1 MEKKAKI
8 TRTTFKN
15 EWKGDKGSVFYHE
28 IELDNGD
35 KGEIGAK
42 EQLPSKLNPGEE
54 LTYTIE
60 AGKYGNKIK
69 AVAPTGGGFAGG
81 GRKGPEPKTQII
93 GFAMSYSKDLIVA
106 GKVDIKQLP
115 ETFERIY
122 QLMASK
128 L

>member
-1 MEKKAKI
+1 MERKAKI
-8 TRTTFKN
+8 TRTIFKN

-35 KGEIGAK
+35 KGQIGAK
-42 EQLPSKLNPGEE
+42 EQMPSKLNPGQE

-60 AGKYGNKIK
+60 STDRGNKIK
-69 AVAPTGGGFAGG
+69 AVAPAGSGFGG

-93 GFAMSYSKDLIVA
+93 GFAMSYTKDLIIA
-106 GKVDIKQLP
+106 DKAKIDQLP
-115 ETFERIY
+115 ALFEKIHK
-122 QLMASK
+122 LMSDK